1 MVTIAMQ
8 YGDWFLLVQIA
19 KNVDQETFAEF
30 LTAVRQQGRTEAC
43 RSVKWGS
50 IQLMWK

>member
-19 KNVDQETFAEF
+19 KNVDQETFTEF
-30 LTAVRQQGRTEAC
+30 LTALRQQGRTTVP
-43 RSVKWGS
+43 RYV
-50 IQLMWK
+50 IL